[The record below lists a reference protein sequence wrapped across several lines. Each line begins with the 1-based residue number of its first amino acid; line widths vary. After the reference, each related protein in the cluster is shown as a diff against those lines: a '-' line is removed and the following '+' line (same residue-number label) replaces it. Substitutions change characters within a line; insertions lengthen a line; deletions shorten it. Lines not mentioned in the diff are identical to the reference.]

1 MQPDDFLASG
11 ILEAYALG
19 SATAEEAAL
28 CEEMISRY
36 PQVAAEYEH
45 VAQAIEESVSQYART
60 APTGAWAAIS
70 QQLVAEMAP
79 EAPTMRSERGGRDMP
94 PGLEPYGRRGRQ
106 VFLWQWVST
115 GLAALLVMSLGINFY
130 FYQAN
135 DALFTKLRASEEKRQ
150 QITFQAGQFKG
161 LYEHNWGQ
169 RKALQ
174 GLLNQALMPNAEGI
188 IRMQAMPAAPKG
200 KVAVS
205 FDRDAHIIALRGTDM
220 PPMPEGKVVQLW
232 AIVKGKPVSL
242 GLANEIVKG
251 EVVMAGMPSDMGE
264 PEAFALSLEVGNAHT
279 EPEGPILAMGK
290 VY

>member
-1 MQPDDFLASG
+1 MQPDDFLATG

-19 SATAEEAAL
+19 SASPEEAAL
-28 CEEMISRY
+28 CEEMMSRY
-36 PQVAAEYEH
+36 PEVAAEYDQ
-45 VAQAIEESVSQYART
+45 VAQAIEESVSQYSRT
-60 APTGAWAAIS
+60 APSGAWAAIS
-70 QQLVAEMAP
+70 QQMVADLAP
-79 EAPTMRSERGGRDMP
+79 AQPTLTASRGDADMP
-94 PGLEPYGRRGRQ
+94 AGLQPYGKRGRQ

-115 GLAALLVMSLGINFY
+115 GLAAMLVISLGINFY

-135 DALFTKLRASEEKRQ
+135 DTLFTRLRASEERGQ
-150 QITFQAGQFKG
+150 QVAYQAAQFKE

-174 GLLNQALMPNAEGI
+174 GLLTQALMPTQSGI
-188 IRMQAMPAAPKG
+188 MRMQSMPAAPKG

-205 FDRDAHIIALRGTDM
+205 FDREAHIVALRGADM
-220 PPMPEGKVVQLW
+220 PDMPEGKVVQLW